1 MLRILALA
9 AGAQAATWSATNLN
23 ATTSWDAEDRS
34 DNSAHTEP
42 ARSAGAIVTFDSP
55 AGFIANGTGSC
66 TVTISN
72 VNVEFAH
79 FFDAHVQS
87 SNGAGVF
94 TLSAHG
100 AHQDDGS
107 FSFLVMSDAKP
118 SNGDFDVQCQNDTAV
133 TGPVLDS
140 FPQDPQATD
149 ATGSFTWEGNLGSD
163 SVVLDFGVGN
173 APVNFTMHDPRL
185 SASAQADSIV
195 ISNLDIVNFEDV
207 YFSFSYAGAAIPAYE
222 LTITTV

>member
-9 AGAQAATWSATNLN
+9 AGAQAATWSASNLN
-23 ATTSWDAEDRS
+23 ATTTWDAEDRS

-42 ARSAGAIVTFDSP
+42 ARSAGALVSFDSP
-55 AGFIANGTGSC
+55 AGLIANGTGSC
-66 TVTISN
+66 TVTVSN
-72 VNVEFAH
+72 INVEFAH

-107 FSFLVMSDAKP
+107 FSFLVMTDAQP
-118 SNGDFDVQCQNDTAV
+118 SNGDFAVECQNDTGI

-140 FPQDPQATD
+140 FPQDPQASD
-149 ATGSFTWEGNLGSD
+149 ADWESYEDFDFDRCFSD
-163 SVVLDFGVGN
+163 CD
-173 APVNFTMHDPRL
+173 R
-185 SASAQADSIV
+185 
-195 ISNLDIVNFEDV
+195 
-207 YFSFSYAGAAIPAYE
+207 
-222 LTITTV
+222 TTFKDEK